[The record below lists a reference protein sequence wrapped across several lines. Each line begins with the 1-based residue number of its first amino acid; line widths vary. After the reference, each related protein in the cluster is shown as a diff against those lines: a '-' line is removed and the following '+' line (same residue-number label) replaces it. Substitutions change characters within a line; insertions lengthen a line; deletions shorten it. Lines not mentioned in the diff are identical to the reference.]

1 MNTQIVIIEKLC
13 PTYKVNKSKHYIRHD
28 FFKEICTEI
37 QAYLLGFFIADGSIN
52 EKRKT
57 FSVELQHDD
66 IEIINLFKQFICQD
80 AYTFYKKYNNVKSR
94 GKLVIS
100 HGNVGININSSI
112 LCNSLVNL
120 GYGYR
125 KTYSE
130 LKFSDKIP
138 YSLIRHLI
146 RGFFDGDGSFSYSR
160 VFDKTKQKYYL
171 KQNISICSKTK
182 SFLTDIQCFLHNFNI
197 TSNVLFLKRDDMWR
211 LSISSDSGV
220 RDFYNLIYNDST
232 FYLSR
237 KHNKFI
243 QYVNTERD
251 KLMAILCNAQENNSH
266 ELANTK
272 Q

>member
-1 MNTQIVIIEKLC
+1 M
-13 PTYKVNKSKHYIRHD
+13 YKVNRSKHYIRHD
-28 FFKEICTEI
+28 FFKNISTEI
-37 QAYLLGFFIADGSIN
+37 QAYLLGFYIADGSIN

-57 FSVELQHDD
+57 FSVELQHNDV
-66 IEIINLFKQFICQD
+66 EIINLFKQFICQD

-94 GKLVIS
+94 DKLVVS
-100 HGNVGININSSI
+100 HGNIGININSSI

-130 LKFSDKIP
+130 LKFSNKIP
-138 YSLIRHLI
+138 HSLIRHLI

-160 VFDKTKQKYYL
+160 VFDKTRQKYYL

-182 SFLTDIQCFLHNFNI
+182 SFLTDIQHFLSDFNI
-197 TSNVLFLKRDDMWR
+197 VSNILFLKRDNMWR
-211 LSISSDSGV
+211 LSISSDAGV
-220 RDFYNLIYNDST
+220 RGFYNLIYNDSI

-237 KHNKFI
+237 KHDKFI
-243 QYVNTERD
+243 QYINTERN
-251 KLMAILCNAQENNSH
+251 KLMTILCNAQENSSH